1 MIMAMGW
8 DVVISQIFSEVSHM
22 EYQFS
27 ENSNINTT
35 KLGNIKN
42 NLIILS

>member
-1 MIMAMGW
+1 MIMVIGW
-8 DVVISQIFSEVSHM
+8 DVVISQISLEVSHV

-42 NLIILS
+42 NLIILH